1 MAACA
6 CKQRSGP
13 LGDGNVKVRRET
25 GGRGGKT
32 VTTVRGLPLDEVALQ
47 LLSKQLKA
55 ACGTG
60 GTCKD
65 GVVEVQG
72 DHVERVM
79 GWLTQQGFKPKRAG
93 G

>member
-1 MAACA
+1 M
-6 CKQRSGP
+6 RFPS
-13 LGDGNVKVRRET
+13 DGFVRVRRET

-32 VTTVRGLPLDEVALQ
+32 VTAAYGLALPEAD
-47 LLSKQLKA
+47 LARLGKELKS
-55 ACGTG
+55 ACGSG
-60 GTCKD
+60 GTVKE

-79 GWLTQQGFKPKRAG
+79 AWLQARGYKVKRAG